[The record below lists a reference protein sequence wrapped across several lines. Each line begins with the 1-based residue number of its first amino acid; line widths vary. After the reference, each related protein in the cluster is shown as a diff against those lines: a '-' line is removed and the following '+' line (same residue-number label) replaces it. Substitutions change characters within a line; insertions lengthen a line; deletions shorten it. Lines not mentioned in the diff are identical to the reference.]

1 MFQTN
6 RQLNSETPSARH
18 GALTLLFF
26 FSGWAAILY
35 QIVWQRTLFAIVG
48 INIEAVTLIVTEFML
63 GLGLGSLLGGRLSRA
78 GPRESLRR
86 FAGIELS
93 IAAFG
98 AVSLPL
104 LRSAAGWTATAETVI
119 SALGTFLLLAVPTLG
134 MGATLPLLV
143 GHRVELSGNVGW
155 SVGSLYYANTLG
167 SAAAAFVAVV
177 TLMGTLGQQGV
188 IWVAVGCNLAVALGA
203 LLLHRRSSRP

>member
-1 MFQTN
+1 MSRTN
-6 RQLNSETPSARH
+6 LQARAGAPFGGH
-18 GALTLLFF
+18 GALTILFF
-26 FSGWAAILY
+26 LSGWAAILY

-78 GPRESLRR
+78 GPAESLRR
-86 FAGIELS
+86 FAVIELS

-104 LRSAAGWTATAETVI
+104 LRAAAGWTATAATLTG
-119 SALGTFLLLAVPTLG
+119 ALGTFLLLAIPTLG

-143 GHRVELSGNVGW
+143 GHRVGLSGNVGW

-167 SAAAAFVAVV
+167 SAVAAFVAVV
-177 TLMGTLGQQGV
+177 ALMGTLGQQGV

-203 LLLHRRSSRP
+203 LFLHRGTSRR